1 MATIK
6 TRMSFSSVGDVTAT
20 NSVVSWFP
28 RIRSEFRRAKGDLV
42 RFFVSASTN
51 SFNGIMALSASSC
64 SARGLLN
71 GARVSRRSF
80 IVALRDGC
88 AKFATGIRVAAVISK
103 QQLAEWPILHG
114 QFYMRLQPGGR
125 ANNLRHRWMPRSA
138 VME

>member
-51 SFNGIMALSASSC
+51 SFNSILALSAVE
-64 SARGLLN
+64 LLGERSPEWGQVLPVKFHS
-71 GARVSRRSF
+71 GA
-80 IVALRDGC
+80 A
-88 AKFATGIRVAAVISK
+88 
-103 QQLAEWPILHG
+103 
-114 QFYMRLQPGGR
+114 
-125 ANNLRHRWMPRSA
+125 
-138 VME
+138 